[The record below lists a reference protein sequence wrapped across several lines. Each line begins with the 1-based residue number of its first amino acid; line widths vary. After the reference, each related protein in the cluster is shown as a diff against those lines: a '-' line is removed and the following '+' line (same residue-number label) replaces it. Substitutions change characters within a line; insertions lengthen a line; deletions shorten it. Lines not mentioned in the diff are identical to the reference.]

1 MEESFR
7 FFIHNIGKRTFLCYR
22 TVSDMLD
29 TLKISEGLMEE
40 LKGIIFDIIYRNE
53 DNGYTV
59 ALLETDTNVVTI
71 TGSFPSDLTNESIL
85 MYGKYIKH
93 QKYGEQFQV
102 EAYSILLP
110 TQLDAVENY
119 LASGMIKGIGPSTAK
134 KIVEAFGQDTF
145 SIIQNN
151 PERLT
156 EIEGIGEIK
165 AKTISESFVDQLD
178 IKEIMMFLQSHNI
191 SPNYAVKIYKQYG
204 KNTISVIRENPYKL
218 AEDIYGIGFKLA
230 DKIAFSIGIER
241 QSSFRIDAGLKY
253 LLIEGAAR
261 GHSYLPQNILIKSAV
276 ELLGTSEEILALE
289 IRNMAFQAKLHIE
302 NIDGKDCIYYIP
314 YHNAEINVCNKLIS
328 LSSVDYGL
336 TDDEIKAQSDL
347 SQRDNNIELTDTQ
360 SLAVKEAVKNGVT
373 VITGGPGTG
382 KTTIIKTIIDVFER
396 LNKKVLL
403 CAPTGRAAKKITE
416 SSGREAKTIHRMLEY
431 AYGESDSNLSFNK
444 NEDSPLDA
452 DAVIVDES
460 SMIDII
466 LMNNLL
472 KAIKLGTRLVLVGDM
487 DQLPSVG
494 AGNVLKD
501 IISSEAIQTIRLDKI
516 FRQAHGSSIIENA
529 HRINS
534 GTMPVCNEKDSD
546 FFFMKKNTNKEISD
560 LIVELYT
567 ERLPLKYSI
576 DPVKDIQVLSPMK
589 KGEVGVI
596 ELNNKLQEVINPPS
610 KLKAEKTMG
619 KVCFRV
625 GDKVMQTKN
634 NYQLA
639 WNINNED
646 GKNIEGEG
654 IYNGDIGY
662 IIYINEKDQELIVE
676 FDDKKEALYNF
687 TQLDELIL
695 AYASTVHKSQ
705 GSEFPVIIMPVTWAP
720 EMLLTRNLLYTA
732 VTRAKTLVVL
742 VGQEKYIDFMVKN
755 NKIDDRYSALDLRL
769 KQVKEFY
776 KW

>member
-1 MEESFR
+1 
-7 FFIHNIGKRTFLCYR
+7 
-22 TVSDMLD
+22 
-29 TLKISEGLMEE
+29 MEE

-71 TGSFPSDLTNESIL
+71 TGSFPSDLTNETIL

-156 EIEGIGEIK
+156 EIEGIGEVK
-165 AKTISESFVDQLD
+165 AKTISESFVNQLD

-261 GHSYLPQNILIKSAV
+261 GHSYLPQNVLIKSAV

-360 SLAVKEAVKNGVT
+360 SSAVKETVKNGVT

-576 DPVKDIQVLSPMK
+576 DTVKDIQVLSPMK

-596 ELNNKLQEVINPPS
+596 ELNNKLQEIINPPS
-610 KLKAEKTMG
+610 KLKAEKTIG

-705 GSEFPVIIMPVTWAP
+705 GSEFPVIIMPATWAP